1 MTWPLT
7 QPDETGLRKVTY
19 LAQTAARLYPKGQMS
34 SILPGSE
41 VFQAPVYGTVFARR
55 SEVVHRL
62 HEGDR
67 LILVP
72 DPPGAYPPTVWVHA
86 CGGDVVGHLSPDINS
101 WLAPWML
108 SGSCYAA
115 EVAAVRG
122 DEVASY
128 KRLLITVRAVGVRST
143 STSGQPS

>member
-1 MTWPLT
+1 
-7 QPDETGLRKVTY
+7 
-19 LAQTAARLYPKGQMS
+19 MS
-34 SILPGSE
+34 SILPGSDA
-41 VFQAPVYGTVFARR
+41 FQTPVYGTVFARR

-62 HEGDR
+62 NEGDR

-86 CGGDVVGHLSPDINS
+86 QGGDVVGHLSPDVNS
-101 WLAPWML
+101 WLAPSML
-108 SGSCYAA
+108 SGFCYAA

-128 KRLLITVRAVGVRST
+128 KRLLITVRAVGVRSA
-143 STSGQPS
+143 SVSGQPS